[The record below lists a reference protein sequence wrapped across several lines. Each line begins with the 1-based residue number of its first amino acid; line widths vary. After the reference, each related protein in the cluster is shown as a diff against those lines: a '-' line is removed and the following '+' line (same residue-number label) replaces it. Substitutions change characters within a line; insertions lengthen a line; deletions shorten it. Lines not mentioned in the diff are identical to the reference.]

1 MPDPIDFY
9 FDFASPYG
17 YFASLRIDELAA
29 KHGRAVTWRPVLL
42 GAIFKVTGMKPNLQQ
57 PLRGEYLTHDVGR
70 IARLT
75 GAPFT
80 FPDSAPVN
88 GVAAS
93 RAFYW
98 LTDEHP
104 EQAKLLARALYHA
117 HFAEGRD
124 IGPAETVAEIAGR
137 TLGSLGIDRAAVTA
151 ALQDPMVKD
160 RLRMETDDAV
170 ERGVFGSPFV
180 IVDGEPF
187 WGWDRLD
194 MVERWLATGG
204 W

>member
-1 MPDPIDFY
+1 MADPIDFY

-17 YFASLRIDELAA
+17 YFASRRIEELAA
-29 KHGRAVTWRPVLL
+29 AHGRTVIWRPILL

-57 PLRGEYLTHDVGR
+57 PLRGEYLVHDVGR

-75 GAPFT
+75 NAPFT
-80 FPDSAPVN
+80 YPDSAPAN
-88 GVAAS
+88 SVAAS

-104 EQAKLLARALYHA
+104 EQAKLLARTLYHA
-117 HFAEGRD
+117 HWGEGRD
-124 IGPAETVAEIAGR
+124 IGPAETVVEIAG
-137 TLGSLGIDRAAVTA
+137 TLGHDRAAVAA
-151 ALQDPMVKD
+151 ALQDQTVKD
-160 RLRMETDDAV
+160 RLRAENDAAV
-170 ERGVFGSPFV
+170 DRGVFGSPFV
-180 IVDGEPF
+180 IVDDEPF

-194 MVERWLATGG
+194 MVDRWLSTGG

>member
-1 MPDPIDFY
+1 MADPIDFY

-29 KHGRAVTWRPVLL
+29 AHGRTVSWHPILL
-42 GAIFKVTGMKPNLQQ
+42 GAVFKVTGMKPNLEQ
-57 PLRGEYLTHDVGR
+57 PLRGEYLVHDVGR

-98 LTDEHP
+98 LVDSHP
-104 EQAKLLARALYHA
+104 EQAKLLARTLYRA

-124 IGPAETVAEIAGR
+124 IAPAETVAEIAA
-137 TLGSLGIDRAAVTA
+137 TLGHDRAAVLA
-151 ALQDPMVKD
+151 GLQDPAVKD
-160 RLRMETDDAV
+160 RLRQETDGAV
-170 ERGVFGSPFV
+170 DRGVFGSPFV
-180 IVDGEPF
+180 LVDEEPF

-194 MVERWLATGG
+194 MLDRWLATGG

>member
-1 MPDPIDFY
+1 MPEPIDFY

-29 KHGRAVTWRPVLL
+29 KHGRGVTWRPILL

-57 PLRGEYLTHDVGR
+57 PLRGEYLTLDAGR

-80 FPDSAPVN
+80 FPDSSPVS

-117 HFAEGRD
+117 HFGEGRD
-124 IGPAETVAEIAGR
+124 IGVADTVAEIAAA
-137 TLGSLGIDRAAVTA
+137 TLGSLGIDRAAVAA
-151 ALQDPMVKD
+151 ALQDPAVKD
-160 RLRMETDDAV
+160 RLRSETEEAV
-170 ERGVFGSPFV
+170 DRGVFGSPFV

-194 MVERWLATGG
+194 MVDRWLATGG

>member
-9 FDFASPYG
+9 FDFGSPYG

-29 KHGRAVTWRPVLL
+29 KHGRGVTWHPVLL

-57 PLRGEYLTHDVGR
+57 PLRGAYLTLDVGR
-70 IARLT
+70 VARLT

-98 LTDEHP
+98 LTDRHP
-104 EQAKLLARALYHA
+104 EQAKLLAHALFHA
-117 HFAEGRD
+117 HFGEGLD
-124 IGPAETVAEIAGR
+124 IGPADMVAEIAAK
-137 TLGSLGIDRAAVTA
+137 TLGSLGIDRAAVSA
-151 ALQDPMVKD
+151 ALQDPAVKE
-160 RLRMETDDAV
+160 RLRGETDDAV

-194 MVERWLATGG
+194 MLDRWLATGG

>member
-17 YFASLRIDELAA
+17 YFASLRVDALAA
-29 KHGRAVTWRPVLL
+29 AHGRTVTWRPILL
-42 GAIFKVTGMKPNLQQ
+42 GAVFKVTGMKPNLEQ
-57 PLRGEYLTHDVGR
+57 PLRGEYLAHDVGR

-98 LTDEHP
+98 LADDHP
-104 EQAKLLARALYHA
+104 EEAKRLARALYHA
-117 HFAEGRD
+117 HFGEGRD
-124 IGPAETVAEIAGR
+124 IGPADTVAEIAVQS
-137 TLGSLGIDRAAVTA
+137 LGSLGYDRAAVSA
-151 ALQDPMVKD
+151 AMQDQTVKD
-160 RLRMETDDAV
+160 RLRAETDGAV

-180 IVDGEPF
+180 IVDEEPF

>member
-1 MPDPIDFY
+1 MADPIDFY

-17 YFASLRIDELAA
+17 YFASLRVDELTAA
-29 KHGRAVTWRPVLL
+29 HGRTVDWHPILL
-42 GAIFKVTGMKPNLQQ
+42 GAVFKVTGMKPNLDQ
-57 PLRGEYLTHDVGR
+57 PLRGEYLVHDVGR

-98 LTDEHP
+98 LVDSHP
-104 EQAKLLARALYHA
+104 EQAKLLARTLYHA

-124 IGPAETVAEIAGR
+124 IGPAETVAEIAA
-137 TLGSLGIDRAAVTA
+137 SLGHDRAAVLA
-151 ALQDPMVKD
+151 GLQDPAVKD
-160 RLRMETDDAV
+160 RLRRETDQAV

-180 IVDGEPF
+180 LVDEEPF

-194 MVERWLATGG
+194 MVERWLSTGG

>member
-29 KHGRAVTWRPVLL
+29 AHGRSVTWRPILL
-42 GAIFKVTGMKPNLQQ
+42 GAVFKVTGMKPNLEQ
-57 PLRGEYLTHDVGR
+57 PLRGEYLTLDAGR
-70 IARLT
+70 IARLL

-93 RAFYW
+93 RAVYW
-98 LTDEHP
+98 LADEHP

-124 IGPAETVAEIAGR
+124 IGPADTVAEIAAR
-137 TLGSLGIDRAAVTA
+137 TLGSLGIDRAAVSA
-151 ALQDPMVKD
+151 ALQDQTVKD
-160 RLRMETDDAV
+160 RLRSATDEAV

-180 IVDGEPF
+180 IVDDEPF

-194 MVERWLATGG
+194 MVDRWLATGG

>member
-9 FDFASPYG
+9 FDFGSPYG
-17 YFASLRIDELAA
+17 YFASLRIEELAA
-29 KHGRAVTWRPVLL
+29 AHGRAVAWHPVLL
-42 GAIFKVTGMKPNLQQ
+42 GAIFKVTGMKPNLEQ
-57 PLRGEYLTHDVGR
+57 PLRGEYLTLDVGR

-98 LTDEHP
+98 LTDQHP
-104 EQAKLLARALYHA
+104 EQAKLLVRALYHA
-117 HFAEGRD
+117 HFGEGRD
-124 IGPAETVAEIAGR
+124 IGPADTVVDIAVQ
-137 TLGSLGIDRAAVTA
+137 TLGGLGYDRAAVA
-151 ALQDPMVKD
+151 AAIQDPVVKD
-160 RLRMETDDAV
+160 RLRAENDRAV

-180 IVDGEPF
+180 LVDEEPF

-194 MVERWLATGG
+194 MLDRWLATGG

>member
-29 KHGRAVTWRPVLL
+29 KHGRTVTWRPVLL

-98 LTDEHP
+98 LTDGHP

-137 TLGSLGIDRAAVTA
+137 TLGSLGIDRAAAAA
-151 ALQDPMVKD
+151 ALQDPTVKD
-160 RLRMETDDAV
+160 RLRTETDDAV

-194 MVERWLATGG
+194 MVDRWLATGG

>member
-17 YFASLRIDELAA
+17 YFASLRVDALAA
-29 KHGRAVTWRPVLL
+29 AHGRSVTWRPILL
-42 GAIFKVTGMKPNLQQ
+42 GAVFKVTGMKPNLEQ

-75 GAPFT
+75 GAPFA

-98 LTDEHP
+98 LTDAHP

-117 HFAEGRD
+117 HFGEGRD
-124 IGPAETVAEIAGR
+124 IGPADVVAEIAER
-137 TLGSLGIDRAAVTA
+137 TLGGLGYDRAAVRTA
-151 ALQDPMVKD
+151 LGDQTVKD
-160 RLRMETDDAV
+160 RLRGETEQAV
-170 ERGVFGSPFV
+170 ARGVFGSPFV
-180 IVDGEPF
+180 LVDEEPF

-194 MVERWLATGG
+194 MLDRWLSSGG

>member
-1 MPDPIDFY
+1 MTDPIDFY
-9 FDFASPYG
+9 FDFGSPYG
-17 YFASLRIDELAA
+17 YFASLRIEALAA
-29 KHGRAVTWRPVLL
+29 AHGRSVTWRPILL
-42 GAIFKVTGMKPNLQQ
+42 GAVFKVTGMKPNLEQ
-57 PLRGEYLTHDVGR
+57 PLRGAYLSHDVGR

-75 GAPFT
+75 GAPFR

-98 LTDEHP
+98 LADRHP
-104 EQAKLLARALYHA
+104 EGAKLLARALYHA
-117 HFAEGRD
+117 HFGEGRD
-124 IGPAETVAEIAGR
+124 IGPADTVAEIAAA
-137 TLGSLGIDRAAVTA
+137 TLGSLGHDRAAVSA
-151 ALQDPMVKD
+151 ALQEQSVKD
-160 RLRMETDDAV
+160 RLRAETDGAV

-194 MVERWLATGG
+194 MVDRWLATGG

>member
-1 MPDPIDFY
+1 MSDPIDFY

-17 YFASLRIDELAA
+17 YFASLRIDALAA
-29 KHGRAVTWRPVLL
+29 AHGRSVTWRPILL
-42 GAIFKVTGMKPNLQQ
+42 GAIFKVTGMKPNLEQ

-98 LTDEHP
+98 LTDDHP

-117 HFAEGRD
+117 HFGEGRD
-124 IGPAETVAEIAGR
+124 IAPADVVAEVAEQ
-137 TLGSLGIDRAAVTA
+137 TLGGLGYDRAAVRTA
-151 ALQDPMVKD
+151 LGDQTVKD
-160 RLRMETDDAV
+160 RLRGETEQAV
-170 ERGVFGSPFV
+170 ARGVFGSPFV
-180 IVDGEPF
+180 LVDEEPF

-194 MVERWLATGG
+194 MLDRWLSSGG

>member
-1 MPDPIDFY
+1 MAEPIDFY

-17 YFASLRIDELAA
+17 YFASLRIEELAA
-29 KHGRAVTWRPVLL
+29 SHGRTVQWHPILL

-57 PLRGEYLTHDVGR
+57 PLRGEYLTHDAGR

-98 LTDEHP
+98 LTDAHP
-104 EQAKLLARALYHA
+104 EQAKLLARTLYHA
-117 HFAEGRD
+117 HFGEGRD
-124 IGPAETVAEIAGR
+124 IGPAETVAEIAA
-137 TLGSLGIDRAAVTA
+137 TLGHDRAAVLA
-151 ALQDPMVKD
+151 GIQDPEVKD
-160 RLRMETDDAV
+160 RLRTETDEAV
-170 ERGVFGSPFV
+170 EKGVFGSPFF
-180 IVDGEPF
+180 IVDEEPF
-187 WGWDRLD
+187 WGWDRMD
-194 MVERWLATGG
+194 MLERWLATGG

>member
-1 MPDPIDFY
+1 VSDPIDFY

-17 YFASLRIDELAA
+17 YFASLRIDALAA
-29 KHGRAVTWRPVLL
+29 AHGRSVTWRPILL
-42 GAIFKVTGMKPNLQQ
+42 GAIFKVTGMKPNLEQ

-98 LTDEHP
+98 LTDDHP

-117 HFAEGRD
+117 HFGEGRD
-124 IGPAETVAEIAGR
+124 IAPADVVAEIAER
-137 TLGSLGIDRAAVTA
+137 TLGGLGYDRAAVRTA
-151 ALQDPMVKD
+151 LGDQTVKD
-160 RLRMETDDAV
+160 RLRGETEQAV
-170 ERGVFGSPFV
+170 ARGVFGSPFV
-180 IVDGEPF
+180 LVDEEPF

-194 MVERWLATGG
+194 MLDRWLSSGG

>member
-1 MPDPIDFY
+1 MAEPIDFY

-17 YFASLRIDELAA
+17 YFASLRIDDLAA
-29 KHGRAVTWRPVLL
+29 SHGRTVRWHPILL

-93 RAFYW
+93 RAVYW
-98 LTDEHP
+98 LTDAHP
-104 EQAKLLARALYHA
+104 EQAKLLARRLYHA

-124 IGPAETVAEIAGR
+124 IGPAETVAEIAA
-137 TLGSLGIDRAAVTA
+137 TLGHDRAAVLA
-151 ALQDPMVKD
+151 ALQDPEVKD
-160 RLRMETDDAV
+160 RLRAETDGAV
-170 ERGVFGSPFV
+170 GKGVFGSPFF
-180 IVDGEPF
+180 IVDEEPF
-187 WGWDRLD
+187 WGWDRMEMLD
-194 MVERWLATGG
+194 RWLATGG

>member
-1 MPDPIDFY
+1 MADPIDFY

-17 YFASLRIDELAA
+17 YFASLRIDELARA
-29 KHGRAVTWRPVLL
+29 HGCRVTWHPILL
-42 GAIFKVTGMKPNLQQ
+42 GAIFKVTGMKPNLEQ
-57 PLRGEYLTHDVGR
+57 PLRGEYLSHDVGR
-70 IARLT
+70 IARLI

-80 FPDSAPVN
+80 LPDSAPVN

-98 LTDEHP
+98 LADDQP
-104 EQAKLLARALYHA
+104 EQAKALARALYHA

-124 IGPAETVAEIAGR
+124 IGPADTVAEIAVQALAGAV
-137 TLGSLGIDRAAVTA
+137 GDRAAVLA
-151 ALQDPMVKD
+151 ALGNPTVKD
-160 RLRMETDDAV
+160 RLRAETEQAV
-170 ERGVFGSPFV
+170 ARGVFGSPFV
-180 IVDGEPF
+180 LVGNEPF

-194 MVERWLATGG
+194 MVDRWLSNGG